1 MHAYDTDYLFFVTVA
16 ITMDSMTLIEHVGRG
31 CCHRYNIVMLAILRD
46 HLDESIE
53 VCIDYSKMQAT
64 AN

>member
-1 MHAYDTDYLFFVTVA
+1 MHAYNTNYLSFMTAA
-16 ITMDSMTLIEHVGRG
+16 ITMDSMTFVEHVGRG

-46 HLDESIE
+46 HLVENIV
-53 VCIDYSKMQAT
+53 VCTDYSKMQAT